1 MRVVQV
7 HENGGPEVL
16 RVVDVD
22 EPEPGPGELL
32 VEVAATGVNY
42 IDTYQRS
49 GVYARSLPYVP
60 GSEVAGTVVALGPD
74 VGDEPGLR
82 VGDRVATVGA
92 SGAYAERVLVPA
104 SVAVPVPEGISDETA
119 AALMLQGLTAH
130 FLATST
136 APVVTGQDVL
146 VHAAAGGVGL
156 LLTQIATLRGGRV
169 LATVSTD
176 EKAAL
181 AREAGAAEIIRY
193 DREDVPK
200 RVRALTDGV
209 GVATVFD
216 GVGRDTFA
224 GSLDSLRPRGTMVL
238 FGQASGAVEP
248 FDPQVLAAKGSLYLT
263 RPSMG
268 AYLASRQELLDRV
281 DDIFAWVVG
290 GSLQVRIGAR
300 YPLSD
305 AASAHADLEGR
316 RTTGKVLLT
325 PA

>member
-7 HENGGPEVL
+7 QENGGPEVL

-49 GVYARSLPYVP
+49 GVYARPLPYVP
-60 GSEVAGTVVALGPD
+60 GSEVAGTVAALGPD
-74 VGDEPGLR
+74 VGDELDLR

-193 DREDVPK
+193 DREDVPE

>member
-1 MRVVQV
+1 
-7 HENGGPEVL
+7 
-16 RVVDVD
+16 
-22 EPEPGPGELL
+22 
-32 VEVAATGVNY
+32 
-42 IDTYQRS
+42 
-49 GVYARSLPYVP
+49 VP
-60 GSEVAGTVVALGPD
+60 GSEVAGTVAALGPD

-92 SGAYAERVLVPA
+92 SGAYAERALVPA

-193 DREDVPK
+193 DREDVPE